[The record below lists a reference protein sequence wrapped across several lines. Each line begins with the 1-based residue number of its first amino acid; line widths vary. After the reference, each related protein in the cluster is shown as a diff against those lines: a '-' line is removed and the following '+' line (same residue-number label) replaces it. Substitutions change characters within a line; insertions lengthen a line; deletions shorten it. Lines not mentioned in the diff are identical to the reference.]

1 MPGPT
6 DFYRFFYCA
15 VGDRQR
21 RPSTGRHATG
31 SRPVA
36 TAGLERLLSSA
47 RARRSEHEGRSS
59 GFGGVGSILQR
70 LIPTGRPGIDGLRVW
85 QTSPIGSN
93 RRGR

>member
-6 DFYRFFYCA
+6 DFYCFFYCA

-21 RPSTGRHATG
+21 RPSTERHAMG

-36 TAGLERLLSSA
+36 TAGLERLFWSA
-47 RARRSEHEGRSS
+47 RVRRAADEGRSS
-59 GFGGVGSILQR
+59 GSGGVGSILQR

>member
-6 DFYRFFYCA
+6 DFYCSFYCA
-15 VGDRQR
+15 VRDRQR
-21 RPSTGRHATG
+21 RPSTGRHAMG
-31 SRPVA
+31 PRPVA
-36 TAGLERLLSSA
+36 TPGLKRLFSSA
-47 RARRSEHEGRSS
+47 PARRSVTEGRSS
-59 GFGGVGSILQR
+59 GSRGVGSLRQR